1 MQFALDNRTIAAQT
15 LLEHRTL
22 EYVKQALRVTVD
34 WDLESVGAERKL
46 SSILFIVESLHRHM
60 LRLMSLEESGGYMQ
74 AAIEEKPHLA
84 DQIRRLRGDHDVFRR
99 ELNSLHD
106 RLKEDNP
113 VASSTLPATCEA
125 LLAFLEH
132 LDRHDRQETDL
143 IQAAFYEDEGGE
155 G

>member
-1 MQFALDNRTIAAQT
+1 MQFTLDSRTIAAQT

-34 WDLESVGAERKL
+34 WDLESVGVERKL
-46 SSILFIVESLHRHM
+46 SSILFIVESLHRHL

-84 DQIRRLRGDHDVFRR
+84 DQIRKLRADHDGFRR
-99 ELNSLHD
+99 DLRALNDLV
-106 RLKEDNP
+106 KEDNP
-113 VASSTLPATCEA
+113 IASGSLSSTCES
-125 LLAFLEH
+125 LVAFLDQ

-143 IQAAFYEDEGGE
+143 IHAAFYDDEGGE